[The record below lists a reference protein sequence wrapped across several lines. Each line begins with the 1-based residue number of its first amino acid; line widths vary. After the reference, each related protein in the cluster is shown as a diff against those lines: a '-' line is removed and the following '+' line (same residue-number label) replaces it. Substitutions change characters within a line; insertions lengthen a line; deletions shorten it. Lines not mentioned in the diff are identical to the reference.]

1 MKLFVKIIKIILFAL
16 LLLYIGAILV
26 WNFSQP
32 AVKWKDEKFNI
43 VQEVFPDDFMWGT
56 ATAAHQV
63 EGNNDNNNWYAWEHT
78 LNEDQQATIH
88 NNDKSGAAADHWNR
102 YPQDIQL
109 MKDLGMNAYRFS
121 VEWSKIEPERGLIN
135 VAAIQHYHDLVDSL
149 LAEGM
154 TPMITLHH
162 FTQPIWFDELGGFE
176 KEENI
181 NDFVKFSRRI
191 FEEFR
196 NKVEYYCTI
205 NEPNV
210 FVTGGYVRG
219 DFPPG
224 KKDPQLAGEVLFN
237 LLKAHTLVYRTIKAL
252 PGGQKVKVGI
262 VKDIFVFE
270 PKNRFNPGDWLVA
283 RTVDKAF
290 NESTL
295 SYLKTGVFNFEFPPV
310 SITKKYQYGK
320 GSYDFAGLNYYSHII
335 FDFSFDQDKAL
346 EPYMPEDEIKT
357 DMEYTMYP
365 EGLYTAIKRI
375 ATLGAPIIITENGVA
390 DHDDDIRGAYIQKH
404 LAAVSQAMKEGYD
417 VDGYF
422 YWSLMDNFEWAEGYE
437 MKFGLYALDTLTQER
452 TLRKGAETLKTIIEG
467 N

>member
-78 LNEDQQATIH
+78 LNEEQQATIH

-109 MKDLGMNAYRFS
+109 MKDL
-121 VEWSKIEPERGLIN
+121 V
-135 VAAIQHYHDLVDSL
+135 
-149 LAEGM
+149 
-154 TPMITLHH
+154 HH

-320 GSYDFAGLNYYSHII
+320 
-335 FDFSFDQDKAL
+335 
-346 EPYMPEDEIKT
+346 EDEIKT

>member
-1 MKLFVKIIKIILFAL
+1 MKVLIKILKILLFAIL
-16 LLLYIGAILV
+16 LIYIGAILV

-32 AVKWKDEKFNI
+32 AVKWKKEDFKI
-43 VQEVFPDDFMWGT
+43 VSEVFPEDFMWGT

-63 EGNNDNNNWYAWEHT
+63 EGNNTNNNWYAWEHS
-78 LNEDQQATIH
+78 LNEDNESTIH
-88 NNDKSGAAADHWNR
+88 NNDKSGKAADHWNR
-102 YPQDIQL
+102 YPEDIQR
-109 MKDLGMNAYRFS
+109 MQDLGMNAYRFS
-121 VEWSKIEPERGLIN
+121 IEWSKIEPEQGIIDR
-135 VAAIQHYHDLVDSL
+135 AAIQHYHDLVDSL
-149 LAEGM
+149 NAAGL
-154 TPMITLHH
+154 TPMMTFHH
-162 FTQPIWFDELGGFE
+162 FTQPIWFDDLGGFE

-181 NDFVKFSRRI
+181 SLFVKFCRLV
-191 FEEFR
+191 FEEFVD
-196 NKVEYYCTI
+196 KVDYYCTI

-210 FVTGGYVRG
+210 FITGGYVRG

-252 PGGQKVKVGI
+252 PGGRDAKVGI

-270 PKNRFNPGDWLVA
+270 PRNRFHPGDWLVA

-295 SYLKTGVFNFEFPPV
+295 AFLKTGYYNFEFPPV
-310 SITKKYQYGK
+310 SISKEYRIGK

-335 FDFSFDQDKAL
+335 FDFSFDQEKAL
-346 EPYMPEDEIKT
+346 EPHMPEDEIKT

-375 ATLGAPIIITENGVA
+375 ASLGAPIIITENGVA
-390 DHDDDIRGAYIQKH
+390 DRDDDIRGLYIQEH
-404 LAAVSQAMKEGYD
+404 LSAVSKAMEEGYD
-417 VDGYF
+417 IDGYF
-422 YWSLMDNFEWAEGYE
+422 YWSLMDNFEWAEGYD
-437 MKFGLYALDTLTQER
+437 MKFGLYALDTLSQER
-452 TLRKGAETLKTIIEG
+452 SLRKGALTLKNIIQG